1 LPVDI
6 GVTTEAATGRSL
18 DYYLTVP
25 GGTGGT
31 ALLAVPVRRPQIR
44 GADGA
49 VRPAAGDS
57 GDWAVLTGVDGI
69 ALASATGLSAAEAIT
84 AYDLSG
90 KAGEVARLAARTPD
104 GVIRLILLGV
114 GDGSPAGL
122 RRAGAALAR
131 QVEHGHQA
139 VAALPSAA
147 TREDVDAFTEGLL
160 LGGYTFSMRGGGSM
174 RDGGGDADPRAVQ
187 LLVPDPGDP
196 GSAAVIAGAVALARD
211 LINMPSDVKTPRWL
225 ADQAAAA
232 AGRSGLAVR
241 IRDEAELAAAGFGGI
256 VAVGAGSAH
265 PPRLIELTYA
275 PAGADAHIV
284 LAGKGITFDSGGL
297 SLKPND
303 GMKQMK
309 SDMAGGAAVI
319 AAMSALPA
327 LGVRAGV
334 TGLIGAAEN
343 MPSGSAMRP
352 GDVITTFGGRTVEVL
367 NTDAEGRLVLAD
379 LLAYAATLEPGITV
393 DLATL
398 TGAAR
403 IALGASIGALYATDD
418 ELAQALTAAGSA
430 AGEPLWRMPMPA
442 DYRDAITSATAD
454 LAHVPSAM
462 NGSKNGQAGS
472 IVAAMFLREFTGG
485 RRWAHLDI
493 AGTARAGSD
502 DGEITKGGTGFGT
515 RLLIRWLTAAA

>member
-6 GVTTEAATGRSL
+6 GVTREAATGRPL
-18 DYYLTVP
+18 DAFLTVP

-31 ALLAVPVRRPQIR
+31 SLLAVPVRRPQIR

-49 VRPAAGDS
+49 VRPAAGDP
-57 GDWAVLTGVDGI
+57 GDWAALTGVDGT

-114 GDGSPAGL
+114 GDGSPAEL

-131 QVEHGHQA
+131 QVEHGHHA
-139 VAALPSAA
+139 VAALPSDA
-147 TREDVDAFTEGLL
+147 TRADADAFTEGLL
-160 LGGYTFSMRGGGSM
+160 LGGYTFSMR
-174 RDGGGDADPRAVQ
+174 DGAGDAGPRAVQ
-187 LLVPDPGDP
+187 LLVPDPGGP
-196 GSAAVIAGAVALARD
+196 GPAAVIADAVALARD
-211 LINMPSDVKTPRWL
+211 LINMPSDVKTPGWL
-225 ADQAAAA
+225 ADQAAAT
-232 AGRSGLAVR
+232 AGRSGLGVR
-241 IRDEAELAAAGFGGI
+241 IRDEAELAGAGFGGI

-265 PPRLIELTYA
+265 PPRLIELTYT
-275 PAGADAHIV
+275 PAGANAHIV

-327 LGVRAGV
+327 LGVRARV

-352 GDVITTFGGRTVEVL
+352 GDVISTFGGRTVEVL

-379 LLAYAATLEPGITV
+379 LLAYGSTLEPGITV

-403 IALGASIGALYATDD
+403 VALGASIGALYASDD

-442 DYRDAITSATAD
+442 DYRDAIASATAD

-462 NGSKNGQAGS
+462 NGAKNGQAGS

-493 AGTARAGSD
+493 AGPARAGSD
-502 DGEITKGGTGFGT
+502 DGEITRGGTGFGT
-515 RLLIRWLTAAA
+515 RLLLRWLTAAA

>member
-1 LPVDI
+1 MPVDI

-18 DYYLTVP
+18 DDFLTVP

-31 ALLAVPVRRPQIR
+31 SLLAVLVRRPQIR

-49 VRPAAGDS
+49 DGAVRPAAGDP
-57 GDWAVLTGVDGI
+57 GDWAALTGVDGT

-90 KAGEVARLAARTPD
+90 NAGEVTRLAARTPD
-104 GVIRLILLGV
+104 GVIPLILLGV
-114 GDGSPAGL
+114 GDGSPAEL

-139 VAALPSAA
+139 VAALPSDA
-147 TREDVDAFTEGLL
+147 TRADADAFTEGLL
-160 LGGYTFSMRGGGSM
+160 LGGYTFSMR
-174 RDGGGDADPRAVQ
+174 DGPGDAGPRAVQ
-187 LLVPDPGDP
+187 LLVPDPGGP
-196 GSAAVIAGAVALARD
+196 GPAAEIAAAVALARD
-211 LINMPSDVKTPRWL
+211 LTNMPSDVKTPGWL
-225 ADQAAAA
+225 AEQAAAT

-241 IRDEAELAAAGFGGI
+241 IWDEAELAEAGFGGI

-327 LGVRAGV
+327 LGVRARV

-352 GDVITTFGGRTVEVL
+352 GDVISTFGGRTVEVL

-379 LLAYAATLEPGITV
+379 LLAYGSTLEPGITV

-403 IALGASIGALYATDD
+403 IALGASIGALYASDD

-462 NGSKNGQAGS
+462 NGAKNGQAGS

-493 AGTARAGSD
+493 AGPARAGSD
-502 DGEITKGGTGFGT
+502 DGEITRGGTGFGT
-515 RLLIRWLTAAA
+515 RLLLRWLTAVA